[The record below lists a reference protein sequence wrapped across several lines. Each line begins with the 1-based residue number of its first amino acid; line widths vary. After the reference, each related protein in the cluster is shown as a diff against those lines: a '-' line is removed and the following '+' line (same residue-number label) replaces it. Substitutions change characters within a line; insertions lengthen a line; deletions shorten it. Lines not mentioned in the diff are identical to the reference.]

1 MEPTMMSWSQTTIV
15 AVSTPAGTGGIAVI
29 RISGYEA
36 FAIADKVWRG
46 RPLSAAV
53 SHTAH
58 LGDIIDADGAV
69 LDTAVAT
76 VFRAPRSFTG
86 EDTVEL
92 SVHGSPWI
100 QRATVNLL
108 IDAGAT
114 PAAPG
119 EFTRRAFI
127 NGRLDLAQA
136 EGVADMIAASSRA
149 SARIAARQM
158 KGELSGRLNTLRDRM
173 IELASLLELE
183 LDFSEEDVEFAD
195 RRKLRLLAEET
206 LREVKRLAGT
216 FRTGRA
222 LRQGVAV
229 AIAGAPNAGKSTLL
243 NSLLGEEKA
252 IVTDIAGTT
261 RDVIED
267 TMELDGTLIRFID
280 TAGLRH
286 TDDPVEKIG
295 IRRAMERIAD
305 ADIVLMLQDATAA
318 SADTDLTVADILRNT
333 SPDSQDSQEIVSEDS
348 TPAVITIYTKTD
360 LLSEESL
367 CKLQR
372 EVEAT
377 EEGESVWISA
387 KTGEGIERL
396 LERLKAMSPKMDIAD
411 ELPVVNARHYD
422 NLQKTAESLS
432 AFLEAMESGLP
443 GDLLAEEIRQATHH
457 LGEITGAI
465 TTDTLL
471 QTLFSRFCIGK

>member
-1 MEPTMMSWSQTTIV
+1 MNPLSDTTIV
-15 AVSTPAGTGGIAVI
+15 AVSTPAGCGGIAVI
-29 RISGYEA
+29 RLSGPEA

-46 RPLSAAV
+46 RPLSTAV

-58 LGDIIDADGAV
+58 LGDVIDADGAV

-76 VFRAPRSFTG
+76 VYRAPGSFTG

-100 QRATVNLL
+100 QRAAVNLL

-114 PAAPG
+114 PAAAG
-119 EFTRRAFI
+119 EFTKRAFI

-206 LREVKRLAGT
+206 LQEVKRLAGT
-216 FRTGRA
+216 FRAGRA
-222 LRQGVAV
+222 LREGVAV

-243 NSLLGEEKA
+243 NALLGEEKS

-295 IRRAMERIAD
+295 IRRAVERIAH
-305 ADIVLMLQDATAA
+305 ADIVLMLRDATAPDA
-318 SADTDLTVADILRNT
+318 GTDLTVADILGNA
-333 SPDSQDSQEIVSEDS
+333 SAESQDLREMESEGS
-348 TPAVITIYTKTD
+348 SPAIIHINTKAD
-360 LLSEESL
+360 LLSNESL
-367 CKLQR
+367 CKPQR
-372 EVEAT
+372 DVEAA
-377 EEGESVWISA
+377 EEGASVWISA
-387 KTGEGIERL
+387 RTGEGMDKL
-396 LERLKAMSPKMDIAD
+396 LEQLKALSPKMDIAD
-411 ELPVVNARHYD
+411 ELPVVNARHYE
-422 NLQKTAESLS
+422 NLQKTSESLS